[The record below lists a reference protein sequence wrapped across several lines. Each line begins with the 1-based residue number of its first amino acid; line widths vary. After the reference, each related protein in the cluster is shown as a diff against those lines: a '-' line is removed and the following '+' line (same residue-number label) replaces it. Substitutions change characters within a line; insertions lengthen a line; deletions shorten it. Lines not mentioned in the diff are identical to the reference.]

1 MLKKSNLEVNNFG
14 ILKAVKSYAL
24 KTGEKIK
31 KTGTEAAD
39 IIYVT
44 NGKYTYSDNLGNQFK
59 LGRGEVQAINSSNEI
74 EYTIVNEDQKE
85 LTFIQFEIIT
95 DGTKSEISSEAHKYK
110 WKLRIN
116 QWLEVVSHLDGE
128 AEIRIN
134 QDLKVHV
141 LMLDS
146 GLVEGF
152 AVDSDRSAYLI
163 QLEGSS
169 TVNGK
174 SLVANDRLEI
184 MGEDITLT
192 ATDNSHI
199 IILEMAK

>member
-14 ILKAVKSYAL
+14 VLKAINSYTL
-24 KTGEKIK
+24 KTGEQLKR
-31 KTGTEAAD
+31 TGTEAAD
-39 IIYVT
+39 IVYVT
-44 NGKYTYSDNLGNQFK
+44 NGKYAYTDNLGNQFK

-74 EYTIVNEDQKE
+74 EYTVVNNDEKD
-85 LTFIQFEIIT
+85 LTFIQFEVVD
-95 DGTKSEISSEAHKYK
+95 DGTRAEISSEAHKYK

-128 AEIRIN
+128 AEVRIN

-146 GLVEGF
+146 GLTEGF
-152 AVDSDRSAYLI
+152 AVDSDRIAYLI

-169 TVNGK
+169 MVNGK
-174 SLVANDRLEI
+174 SLVANDCLEI
-184 MGEDITLT
+184 IGEDIMLT
-192 ATDNSHI
+192 ATDNSHYI
-199 IILEMAK
+199 IVEMAK